1 MTWILGNRIK
11 INIFGESH
19 GPAIGGVVE
28 GLASGIK
35 IDMEELEAFLD
46 RRAPGKTKLTST
58 RKEEDRP
65 VFHSGLLDGYTIG
78 TPIAFTIKN
87 SDHRSSDYSDLAK
100 SPRPS
105 HADLT
110 ARLRFG
116 DGVDMRGGGNFSG
129 RLTAPIC
136 VIGGILIQLLRYK
149 GISIGAHLYKVG
161 PIIDANYNLLG
172 LSYDDTEKLKNADF
186 PTIDQEV
193 GRRMQDYINEVRS
206 NKDSIGAI
214 IECGVVGLKAG
225 YGNPMF
231 EGIESSISKN
241 LFSIP
246 GVKGIEF
253 GQGFGVA
260 DMLGSDHND
269 GMYYKD
275 DGSIG
280 YYSNNSAG
288 IIGGISTGMPI
299 VFRLAVKPTS
309 SIGIKQK
316 TIDLLTKKNVTIEIK
331 GRHDPCIGIRM
342 VPVVEAMTAISLA
355 DFVL

>member
-1 MTWILGNRIK
+1 
-11 INIFGESH
+11 
-19 GPAIGGVVE
+19 
-28 GLASGIK
+28 
-35 IDMEELEAFLD
+35 
-46 RRAPGKTKLTST
+46 
-58 RKEEDRP
+58 
-65 VFHSGLLDGYTIG
+65 
-78 TPIAFTIKN
+78 
-87 SDHRSSDYSDLAK
+87 
-100 SPRPS
+100 
-105 HADLT
+105 
-110 ARLRFG
+110 
-116 DGVDMRGGGNFSG
+116 
-129 RLTAPIC
+129 
-136 VIGGILIQLLRYK
+136 
-149 GISIGAHLYKVG
+149 
-161 PIIDANYNLLG
+161 
-172 LSYDDTEKLKNADF
+172 
-186 PTIDQEV
+186 
-193 GRRMQDYINEVRS
+193 MQDYINEVRS

-269 GMYYKD
+269 GMYYKE

-299 VFRLAVKPTS
+299 VFRLAVKPTP
-309 SIGIKQK
+309 SIGIEQK
-316 TIDLLTKKNVTIEIK
+316 TIDLLTKRNVTIEIK

>member
-28 GLASGIK
+28 GLPSGLK
-35 IDMEELEAFLD
+35 IDMKELEAFLA
-46 RRAPGKTKLTST
+46 RRAPGKTKLTSP

-65 VFHSGLLDGYTIG
+65 VFHSGLLDGYTTG

-87 SDHRSSDYSDLAK
+87 SDHRSKDYSDLANR
-100 SPRPS
+100 PRPS

-110 ARLRFG
+110 ARFRFG
-116 DGVDMRGGGNFSG
+116 DSVDMRGGGNFSG

-136 VIGGILIQLLRYK
+136 VIGGILIQLLKYK
-149 GISIGAHLYKVG
+149 GISIGAHLYKLG
-161 PIIDANYNLLG
+161 PIIDANYNLLN
-172 LSYDDTEKLKNADF
+172 LSYDDIKKLKKADF

-193 GRRMQDYINEVRS
+193 GRRMQDYINQVRS
-206 NKDSIGAI
+206 NLDSIGAV

-241 LFSIP
+241 VFSIP
-246 GVKGIEF
+246 GVKGVEF
-253 GQGFGVA
+253 GQGFAVA

-269 GMYYKD
+269 RMYYKE

-299 VFRLAVKPTS
+299 VFRLAVKPTP
-309 SIGIKQK
+309 SIGIEQK
-316 TIDLLTKKNVTIEIK
+316 TIDLLTKENVTIEIK
-331 GRHDPCIGIRM
+331 GRHDPCIGIRV

>member
-1 MTWILGNRIK
+1 MTWVLGNRIK

-28 GLASGIK
+28 GLVSGLK
-35 IDMEELEAFLD
+35 IDMEELEAFLAK
-46 RRAPGKTKLTST
+46 RAPGKTKLTSP

-65 VFHSGLLDGYTIG
+65 VFHSGLLDGYTTG

-87 SDHRSSDYSDLAK
+87 SDHRSKDYSDFAN

-116 DGVDMRGGGNFSG
+116 DRVDMRGGGNFSG

-149 GISIGAHLYKVG
+149 GISIGAHLYKLG
-161 PIIDANYNLLG
+161 PIIDANYNLLD
-172 LSYDDTEKLKNADF
+172 LSYDDIEKLKNADF

-193 GRRMQDYINEVRS
+193 GRRMQDYINQVRS
-206 NKDSIGAI
+206 NMDSIGAV

-241 LFSIP
+241 VFSIP
-246 GVKGIEF
+246 GVKGVEF
-253 GQGFGVA
+253 GQGFAVA

-269 GMYYKD
+269 RMYYKE

-280 YYSNNSAG
+280 YCSNNSAG

-299 VFRLAVKPTS
+299 VFRLAVKPTP
-309 SIGIKQK
+309 SIGIEQK
-316 TIDLLTKKNVTIEIK
+316 TINLLTKENVTIEIK
-331 GRHDPCIGIRM
+331 GRHDPCIGIRV